1 MASRAGE
8 PVRFLHTADLHLGR
22 SFSGLGNPRATLRQ
36 EDLRGVLRR
45 LKDLALEEGVNLF
58 LISGDLF
65 DHPCPRPHELEVAEE
80 VFRELHSGGTRTFI
94 IPGNHDYLAPGSVWQ
109 SHFGEGYPPARVF
122 LSREVCHMD
131 DLALSIAGIPFD
143 RALPE
148 ARPLK
153 DLPPRLFPRYP
164 RSILLCHG
172 SLEGVPGDLEA
183 PLSREEVEALPF
195 NYVALGHYHRSD
207 LVFESSHKAAAY
219 PGSPETLS
227 FHERNLGER
236 VTLLGELSPEGGV
249 SIRKVTLDG
258 RRAEVLEL
266 DLTAFED
273 EVKLREALRERA
285 GEGTMLKLKLKGSPT
300 LRILKEAESLEER
313 FASSFFHLEVD
324 LRDLFPPSDL
334 SLDPRFISG
343 RFCLKLKERISR
355 AGEEE
360 GAGLARAALRL
371 GLRALREVERP

>member
-22 SFSGLGNPRATLRQ
+22 SFSGLGNPRATIRQ
-36 EDLRGVLRR
+36 EDLRGILRR
-45 LKDLALEEGVNLF
+45 LKDLALEEAVDLF

-65 DHPCPRPHELEVAEE
+65 DHPCPGPPELEVAEE
-80 VFRELHSGGTRTFI
+80 VFRDLHRAGTRTFI
-94 IPGNHDYLAPGSVWQ
+94 IPGNHDYLAPASVWQ
-109 SHFGEGYPPARVF
+109 SHFVEGYPLARVF
-122 LSREVCHMD
+122 LRREVCHLE

-143 RALPE
+143 RDLPG

-153 DLPPRLFPRYP
+153 GLPESLLPQYP

-183 PLSREEVEALPF
+183 PLSLEEITALPF
-195 NYVALGHYHRSD
+195 NYVALGHYHRSN
-207 LVFESSHKAAAY
+207 LIFESSHKAAAY

-236 VTLLGELSPEGGV
+236 VTLLGELSPEGRV
-249 SIRKVTLDG
+249 SIRKVALNG

-266 DLTAFED
+266 DLTGLED
-273 EVKLREALRERA
+273 EERLRETVRERGGEGAMLRVKLR
-285 GEGTMLKLKLKGSPT
+285 GSPT
-300 LRILKEAESLEER
+300 LRVLEEAESLEER
-313 FASSFFHLEVD
+313 FAPSFFHLEID
-324 LRDLFPPSDL
+324 LRELLPPSDI

-343 RFCLKLKERISR
+343 RFCLRMRERISR
-355 AGEEE
+355 AGGEEE
-360 GAGLARAALRL
+360 ARLARAALRL
-371 GLRALREVERP
+371 GLRALREVGRP